1 MTPEQLPPDEAARWM
16 SVAARDLN
24 AAKLLSAEEP
34 FASVFHSQQAV
45 EKAAKAFLASQN
57 VPFRKTHDI
66 QELGQQC
73 AALNPS
79 LAALLADADYLTD
92 YAVVFRYLD
101 APSTPDQQ
109 EAEQALRTARQIY
122 EQVASLLVR

>member
-16 SVAARDLN
+16 SVATRDLN
-24 AAKLLSAEEP
+24 AAKLLFVEEP
-34 FASVFHSQQAV
+34 SASVFHSQQAV
-45 EKAAKAFLASQN
+45 EKAAKAFLAFHN

-79 LAALLADADYLTD
+79 LAVFLADADYLTD

-101 APSTPDQQ
+101 APSAPDQQ
-109 EAEQALRTARQIY
+109 EAEQALQTAHQIC
-122 EQVASLLVR
+122 EQVNFLLVR